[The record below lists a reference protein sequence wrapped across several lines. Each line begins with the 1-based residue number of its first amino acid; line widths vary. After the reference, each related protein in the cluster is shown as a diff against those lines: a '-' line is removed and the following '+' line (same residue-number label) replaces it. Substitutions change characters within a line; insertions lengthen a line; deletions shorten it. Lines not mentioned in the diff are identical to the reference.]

1 IEACCRRHEAP
12 RCPHSHDKA
21 AVGREVA
28 AAGVEPGDRSG
39 VTHDMPFR
47 VESQNA
53 VGAAIDEQQSL
64 ILIKGKAARVTDP
77 RVLTKNAAWR
87 TVGPEG
93 KECAVAI

>member
-1 IEACCRRHEAP
+1 MLRAVRIPTTRRPSGAKLP
-12 RCPHSHDKA
+12 PPA
-21 AVGREVA
+21 
-28 AAGVEPGDRSG
+28 VEPGDRSG

-77 RVLTKNAAWR
+77 RVLTKNAAW
-87 TVGPEG
+87 
-93 KECAVAI
+93 